1 MAVPYSVKKNQ
12 LIQKAKEKAQGQA
25 VSKPA
30 SSGTPFANAAAEAA
44 YAAAVPSYKV
54 PVKTT
59 TNAEKVTKDVSQE
72 KKDKVY
78 SSFPGYTKK
87 RAEETKAEAEKAKSA
102 VEEAEGQEF
111 DWTDANQRKQHEE
124 AVKQKKAEAAQA
136 NKKAR
141 QAEANAV
148 YAADMAEI
156 NSLSEEERTA
166 LQTYAD
172 ELSNTNDSRLS
183 GGNLFADIF
192 SGSKMDQA
200 EKVFSGKY
208 DRKRLKELAE
218 TLNRVQN
225 EEDTKKA
232 EAAGK
237 EAGGGGVAEKT
248 LGTMG
253 TFGANLVGSAT
264 GVAGYATELMGST
277 GRYPTL
283 DPNNPG
289 NIPNKY
295 SEALRGQ
302 VVQDIRGEGDSA
314 LRSAAAYL
322 YQGATIAADTVIR
335 IAAAGIGSLGLAAA
349 GSFGQT
355 LAEASEKGATPEQA
369 VLQATANA
377 ALEVMTEKIPLDNLL
392 KTMKGGRQTAG
403 QIVKGA
409 LAQAGIEATS
419 EEINFVAQL
428 MAEAAILQEKS
439 GYNQRIGDMVANGMS
454 YQEAKEAAQ
463 KELWEQAKQTA
474 IVSGLSGGLSQAGAS
489 VATNLM
495 TPKAQTTPVGQ
506 GVPQL
511 TPEEDQPA
519 QDQAQTEQLAFDLN
533 NPTEQTAVTPI
544 EEFGRIMN
552 EKAPQQVR
560 QEVKPPE
567 RISLE
572 QAMAEVFGNKTPE
585 VSQPSAS
592 DAAEYAASFE
602 KAQEPQQREQ
612 RFPGYRAESVENPF
626 SGRNWSDVGKRNVTA
641 FMQDNPEI
649 KNLFRAEAQN
659 MLMELADTTRGERW
673 YNDQTYYESGGKK
686 GFGGVKR
693 NTSDEIAEL
702 LDSGMTYEEIENG
715 LNAIIRDEGAEQ
727 NAASKRIEFV
737 LNDRLLNGHR
747 DFYGSGRVPAS
758 SEYINQLRE
767 IQANKAGQEGFESL
781 MQDADRYAPAVDTEK
796 QYTDGGQLK
805 QGAVGAAE
813 QNFSGKAAY
822 QDLLYEGNVQRDR
835 PGDVRPMEVPK
846 QDSYGRKVSEFVGNA
861 YGAEITPDRMASQI
875 ESLVQDGALGFDR
888 RSNRE
893 SMTQAADY
901 IQKKGMDATRNE
913 ITLSISNGKIKDGDI
928 EKAMLLYAEYSS
940 YKSQRAIDNASEI
953 MVDLATMANIS
964 GRNLQLFKM
973 MRRMTPE
980 GQLMTEQKRIQRWVD
995 SMNQKRGAKDQVQV
1009 TIPSELEAEYLQAAK
1024 EAGSAKTEEAKQA
1037 AQKKQAETADAMNKV
1052 AASQVKATMKEKWDA
1067 WRYMA
1072 MLGNPL
1078 TQVRNVV
1085 GNVSFMPYK
1094 EAKDKIGAVI
1104 EKAMPKQM
1112 RTKALVQDRELLQWA
1127 QADAKTEQVQNALKY
1142 SSKLGDDVQKQKL
1155 EENRTIFETKALES
1169 VRKFVEQVPQAGDML
1184 FKNPYYSRSL
1194 AGFLKARGY
1203 TAADIQGGKVSDAV
1217 LSEARGY
1224 AIQEAMKATFNDANS
1239 FSDFVSGLR
1248 YKGDNPVGKAA
1259 NVIAEGVLPFRRTPA
1274 NIAVRFKEYSPIEL
1288 ARGMWNLVADVNSG
1302 KVSAATA
1309 VDRISSGV
1317 TGTAAMALG
1326 YALANGM
1333 FGVKITGSGSDED
1346 EKRQGRQDYALEFS
1360 IDGQEYSYTID
1371 WAAPANLPF
1380 FVGANIYDG
1389 LKDIAE
1395 NPDTSAFIKILQA
1408 SGTIFEPMLEL
1419 PCLSSLNDLVEGLRY
1434 AQKGEA
1440 LYTLATDIATSYL
1453 KQGIPSLFRQAYKI
1467 SQDKTQTTFA
1477 NSADPTIRDF
1487 QRTVAGLPFVGAAYQ
1502 TDKVNAWGQTE
1513 ETGNWIERAAK
1524 ALISPGTLKKIDT
1537 GKIETEISRLNE
1549 VQEENV
1555 SPAAFDKVLSWT
1567 DTDGNLHKD
1576 VRLTEEQYQT
1586 LAATQGQTQARII
1599 SAMIDSPDYS
1609 AMSDS
1614 HKAEAVKLAYSYA
1627 REQGEAAAIGD
1638 SRTSKAEGWMLDME
1652 EGKEAD
1658 AIIRKVAGDSIQNS
1672 MNALTNAWD
1681 NGYQDA
1687 GKSTELSAA
1696 YDNFENLSEA
1706 GKKAVIDEIAGT
1718 AAKYLESRSNGV
1730 SHEDFLSA
1738 AKAVET
1744 VRGTGTVNEETG
1756 VAGVRDID
1764 KRQAIASTSGMS
1776 EKEVDT
1782 IMHAYMSD
1790 YDPDDSS
1797 PELTE
1802 VKYDYI
1808 RQVLGLS
1815 PAEYAETYRAHLDN
1829 SKKADKIAAMVELGY
1844 SREVATKLYKIYG
1857 GDKATK
1863 QAMIDWYE

>member
-25 VSKPA
+25 SSKPA
-30 SSGTPFANAAAEAA
+30 SGGTPFANAAAEAA

-54 PVKTT
+54 PVTT
-59 TNAEKVTKDVSQE
+59 TE
-72 KKDKVY
+72 KKETTSKKEDIF
-78 SSFPGYTKK
+78 SSFPGYMENK
-87 RAEETKAEAEKAKSA
+87 RREAEKKSEEADKKHSDYVNSSQYKEKKDRFEEEKKTDLRPRSAAVGQDPERDIYQDETEQALRREAQAAKSEKEQAQIGA
-102 VEEAEGQEF
+102 VN
-111 DWTDANQRKQHEE
+111 TRNL
-124 AVKQKKAEAAQA
+124 
-136 NKKAR
+136 
-141 QAEANAV
+141 
-148 YAADMAEI
+148 AEI
-156 NSLSEEERTA
+156 NAMSEEERAA
-166 LQTYAD
+166 LDDYIVGDLQEGIA
-172 ELSNTNDSRLS
+172 
-183 GGNLFADIF
+183 GAGNPFHFLLG
-192 SGSKMDQA
+192 GSKKRKAA
-200 EKVFSGKY
+200 ETLSAKY
-208 DRKRLKELAE
+208 SDERIQQLAE
-218 TLNRVQN
+218 TLIWQQSQ
-225 EEDTKKA
+225 EATQKA
-232 EAAGK
+232 Q
-237 EAGGGGVAEKT
+237 EAGQKTGGGNVAEKT
-248 LGTMG
+248 LGTLG
-253 TFGANLVGSAT
+253 TFGANLAGAVTAP
-264 GVAGYATELMGST
+264 AGYLVDVVT
-277 GRYPTL
+277 GTGQYPTL
-283 DPNNPG
+283 NPNNIG

-302 VVQDIRGEGDSA
+302 VVQDIRGEGDSK
-314 LRSAAAYL
+314 LRNAAAYL
-322 YQGATIAADTVIR
+322 YQGATGAADNVIR
-335 IAAAGIGSLGLAAA
+335 IAAAGPGALGLAAA

-392 KTMKGGRQTAG
+392 KTMSGGKQTAG

-495 TPKAQTTPVGQ
+495 NPKAQTTPFGKGTQQLTPQAVEVTQ
-506 GVPQL
+506 GVPQI
-511 TPEEDQPA
+511 TPGTA
-519 QDQAQTEQLAFDLN
+519 QQVQEQAQVAEPAAEN
-533 NPTEQTAVTPI
+533 VISPV

-552 EKAPQQVR
+552 ERAPQQVR
-560 QEVKPPE
+560 QEAKTQEQLALE
-567 RISLE
+567 R
-572 QAMAEVFGNKTPE
+572 AMDEALGNAPQE
-585 VSQPSAS
+585 NQVAQ
-592 DAAEYAASFE
+592 AAES
-602 KAQEPQQREQ
+602 
-612 RFPGYRAESVENPF
+612 
-626 SGRNWSDVGKRNVTA
+626 
-641 FMQDNPEI
+641 
-649 KNLFRAEAQN
+649 
-659 MLMELADTTRGERW
+659 
-673 YNDQTYYESGGKK
+673 
-686 GFGGVKR
+686 
-693 NTSDEIAEL
+693 
-702 LDSGMTYEEIENG
+702 
-715 LNAIIRDEGAEQ
+715 
-727 NAASKRIEFV
+727 
-737 LNDRLLNGHR
+737 
-747 DFYGSGRVPAS
+747 
-758 SEYINQLRE
+758 
-767 IQANKAGQEGFESL
+767 
-781 MQDADRYAPAVDTEK
+781 APAMDTVE
-796 QYTDGGQLK
+796 QSMDGGQLK

-901 IQKKGMDATRNE
+901 IQQKGMAATRNE
-913 ITLSISNGKIKDGDI
+913 ITRSIANGKIKDGDI

-940 YKSQRAIDNASEI
+940 YKSRRAIDNASEI

-1009 TIPSELEAEYLQAAK
+1009 TIPSTLEAEYLQAAK
-1024 EAGSAKTEEAKQA
+1024 EATSAKTEEAKQA
-1037 AQKKQAETADAMNKV
+1037 AQKKQAEAADAMNKV

-1085 GNVSFMPYK
+1085 GNAGFMPYK

-1104 EKAMPKQM
+1104 EKAMPKEM
-1112 RTKALVQDRELLQWA
+1112 RTKALVQDRELLAWA
-1127 QADAKTEQVQNALKY
+1127 KADAQTEQVQNALKY

-1309 VDRISSGV
+1309 VDRVSSGV
-1317 TGTAAMALG
+1317 TGTAAMAFG

-1360 IDGQEYSYTID
+1360 INGQEYSYTID

-1408 SGTIFEPMLEL
+1408 SGTMFEPMLEL
-1419 PCLSSLNDLVEGLRY
+1419 SCLSSLNDLVEGLRY
-1434 AQKGEA
+1434 AQEGEA
-1440 LYTLATDIATSYL
+1440 IYTLATDIATSYL

-1467 SQDKTQTTFA
+1467 SQEKAQTTFA

-1524 ALISPGTLKKIDT
+1524 AFISPGTLKKIDT

-1567 DTDGNLHKD
+1567 DTEGTLHKD

-1586 LAATQGQTQARII
+1586 LATTQGQTQARII

-1614 HKAEAVKLAYSYA
+1614 QKAEAVKLAYSYA

-1638 SRTSKAEGWMLDME
+1638 SRTSEAAAWMLDLE

-1672 MNALTNAWD
+1672 MNALTNAWE

-1696 YDNFENLSEA
+1696 YENFENLSEA

-1764 KRQAIASTSGMS
+1764 KRQAIANTSGLS
-1776 EKEVDT
+1776 EKEIDT

-1863 QAMIDWYE
+1863 QTMLDWYE